1 MDEGCCFKRGSGN
14 GKDWVKRIA
23 PVGLFFFH
31 LPSVR

>member
-1 MDEGCCFKRGSGN
+1 MNKGGCFKRGSGN